1 MNDNGFYLLG
11 HGRLWVRVLV
21 WQGRGGLQGRGL
33 YRSRD
38 LHWGPGAFRV
48 LAWGGGHCA
57 VSVCVLPFAS
67 FIYLG
72 GRPPFFTFQVSCSLR
87 LTQTHQYTAHPRRS
101 RRYCSRARCCLEGT
115 G

>member
-21 WQGRGGLQGRGL
+21 WQGRGELQGRGL

-48 LAWGGGHCA
+48 LLLAWGGWR
-57 VSVCVLPFAS
+57 CVLC
-67 FIYLG
+67 LG
-72 GRPPFFTFQVSCSLR
+72 GFCHLR
-87 LTQTHQYTAHPRRS
+87 ALS
-101 RRYCSRARCCLEGT
+101 KSI
-115 G
+115 